1 MPGIRGHD
9 AGICDLPPRS
19 RWPESLVTMPECAV
33 TMKRNTQRGQS
44 LADFDAPSAAF
55 AQACLG
61 RSSDLVELDTVL
73 FVLLHLVVR
82 YLLAGQNVSL
92 RWSSIGSQY
101 PASRSRPA
109 MASNRPR

>member
-1 MPGIRGHD
+1 
-9 AGICDLPPRS
+9 
-19 RWPESLVTMPECAV
+19 
-33 TMKRNTQRGQS
+33 
-44 LADFDAPSAAF
+44 
-55 AQACLG
+55 
-61 RSSDLVELDTVL
+61 VL

-101 PASRSRPA
+101 PASRTRPA